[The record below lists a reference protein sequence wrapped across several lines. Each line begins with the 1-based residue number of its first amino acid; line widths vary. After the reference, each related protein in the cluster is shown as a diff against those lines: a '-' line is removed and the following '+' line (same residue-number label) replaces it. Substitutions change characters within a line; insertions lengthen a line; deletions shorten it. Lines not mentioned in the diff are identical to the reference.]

1 MPRSFKDQDAVSRE
15 WERKKKAI
23 VVSKEM
29 YGAGEEWESTKAWAR
44 AKGDVD
50 MAGNVATACRTGGRA
65 YGFYFRYRDEPI
77 PKPLVQVYEPV
88 YVNAGCRE

>member
-23 VVSKEM
+23 VVSKEC

-44 AKGDVD
+44 ANGGIGR
-50 MAGNVATACRTGGRA
+50 AGNVATACRGFGMA
-65 YGFYFRYRDEPI
+65 YGLYFRYRDEPI
-77 PKPLVQVYEPV
+77 PKRLVQEYEPV

>member
-1 MPRSFKDQDAVSRE
+1 MPRSFKNAESVARE
-15 WERKKKAI
+15 WDRKKKAI
-23 VVSKEM
+23 VVSKEK
-29 YGAGEEWESTKAWAR
+29 YGDGEEWESTKAWAR

-65 YGFYFRYRDEPI
+65 YGFYFRYRDESI
-77 PKPLVQVYEPV
+77 PKRLEVGYEPV

>member
-1 MPRSFKDQDAVSRE
+1 MPRSFKNQDAVSRE
-15 WERKKKAI
+15 WDRKKKAI
-23 VVSKEM
+23 VVSRDM

-44 AKGDVD
+44 ANGGLER
-50 MAGNVATACRTGGRA
+50 AGNVATACRNNVRA
-65 YGFYFRYRDEPI
+65 YGFYFRYRDEPV